1 MKSLAVPVRTFPG
14 HGAANAKEAGLPT
27 YARPPRPF
35 RTSRGVVHPGSISVH
50 RPESG
55 PSCGRL

>member
-1 MKSLAVPVRTFPG
+1 MKSLVLPARTFTE
-14 HGAANAKEAGLPT
+14 HDTANAKEAGLPT

-35 RTSRGVVHPGSISVH
+35 PSVRGAVRPGPTSVH

-55 PSCGRL
+55 PSSGRL

>member
-1 MKSLAVPVRTFPG
+1 MKSLVAPARTFTE
-14 HGAANAKEAGLPT
+14 HDTANAKEAGLPT
-27 YARPPRPF
+27 YARPPRHF
-35 RTSRGVVHPGSISVH
+35 RASRGVVHPGSISVH

>member
-1 MKSLAVPVRTFPG
+1 MKSLVAFARTLPE
-14 HGAANAKEAGLPT
+14 HDTANAKEAGLPT
-27 YARPPRPF
+27 HARPPRPF
-35 RTSRGVVHPGSISVH
+35 RASRGVMHPGSISVH

>member
-1 MKSLAVPVRTFPG
+1 MKSLAVTTRTFTG
-14 HGAANAKEAGLPT
+14 HDTANAKEAGLPT

-35 RTSRGVVHPGSISVH
+35 RVSPGVVHPGSISVH
-50 RPESG
+50 RPENG